1 MTNITDQGSFLKSQH
16 TATQMCQQQNMKVH
30 HCVQKSFPMEPIKR
44 YIKPSQHIS
53 FKLAL
58 MLSTNLPLHFLCTQ
72 FSSMDFQSS
81 NLTELVTA
89 TKVVVHLNDL
99 NMEL

>member
-1 MTNITDQGSFLKSQH
+1 MDQVPFLKSQH
-16 TATQMCQQQNMKVH
+16 TATQICQQKNMKVH
-30 HCVQKSFPMEPIKR
+30 RCFKKSLPMENIKR
-44 YIKPSQHIS
+44 YIKPSQIIS

-58 MLSTNLPLHFLCTQ
+58 MVFKNLPLYFLCTQ

-81 NLTELVTA
+81 NLTELVTT

-99 NMEL
+99 NTEL